1 MRKTSRQ
8 LIKQM
13 EDLAA
18 TAGSEYLL
26 TEITKNHR
34 RDVFRNTATGKTR
47 FVIRSSTESDKRAMK
62 NHTQVVRRELRNLT

>member
-18 TAGSEYLL
+18 TAGCEYLR

-34 RDVFRNTATGKTR
+34 RDVFRNTSTRQTR
-47 FVIRSSTESDKRAMK
+47 FVIRSSTESDKRAAK
-62 NHTQVVRRELRNLT
+62 NHLQIVRRELRNLT